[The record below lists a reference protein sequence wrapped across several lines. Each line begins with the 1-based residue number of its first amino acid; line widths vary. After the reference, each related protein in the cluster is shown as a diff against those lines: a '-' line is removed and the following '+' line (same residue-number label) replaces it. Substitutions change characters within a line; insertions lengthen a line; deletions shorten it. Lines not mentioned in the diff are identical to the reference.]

1 VRVRVIERSLDRV
14 GDAVWERFG
23 VAMGLV
29 ACASIGSQLAHE
41 LSSSRPSTLS
51 WWFLGGFTL
60 GYGFWF
66 LYGLRFRRLA
76 IWLPN
81 GIAVLLQLTLAATV
95 ALKAR

>member
-1 VRVRVIERSLDRV
+1 MRLVERSLDRI
-14 GDAVWERFG
+14 GDAIWERVG
-23 VAMGLV
+23 VTMGLV

-41 LSSSRPSTLS
+41 LSSRAPSTLS

-60 GYGFWF
+60 GYAFWF

-81 GIAVLLQLTLAATV
+81 GVAV
-95 ALKAR
+95 ALQAALAVIVATKAR

>member
-1 VRVRVIERSLDRV
+1 MQLIERSLDRV
-14 GDAVWERFG
+14 GDAVWERVG

-41 LSSSRPSTLS
+41 LSSHGPSTLS

-81 GIAVLLQLTLAATV
+81 GIAVLLQV
-95 ALKAR
+95 ALAVTVSLKVR